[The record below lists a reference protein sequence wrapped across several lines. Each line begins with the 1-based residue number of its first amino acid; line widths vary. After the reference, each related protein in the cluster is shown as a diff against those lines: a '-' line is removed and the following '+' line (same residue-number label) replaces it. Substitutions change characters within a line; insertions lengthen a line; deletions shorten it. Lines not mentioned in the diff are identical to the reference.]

1 MKKGTSLGH
10 GMKAYGAL
18 ALLLQLASAC
28 SPSAPQQQDARK
40 GTNAAAASAM
50 PKPSTAPAA
59 DQKLIVA
66 FGDSLFAGY
75 GLAQGEGFAPALERA
90 LVAQGLKARV
100 FNAGVSGDT
109 SGAARE
115 RLAFTLGG
123 LPRKP
128 DLMIVGLGGNDL
140 LRGLD
145 PGSTRAN
152 LDAILRELKKRDIP
166 VMLTGMVAA
175 PNMGPDY
182 AKAFNPIYPDLA
194 KRYDAPLYP
203 FILDGVIGHRA
214 LLLPDGMHPNPSG
227 VGVMIGHVAPIV
239 AAQLK
244 G

>member
-1 MKKGTSLGH
+1 
-10 GMKAYGAL
+10 MKAYGAL
-18 ALLLQLASAC
+18 ALLVQLASAC
-28 SPSAPQQQDARK
+28 SPSAPQHREAQNE
-40 GTNAAAASAM
+40 TNRVAASATAA
-50 PKPSTAPAA
+50 PSTAPAA

-75 GLAQGEGFAPALERA
+75 GLAQGQGFAPALERA
-90 LVAQGLKARV
+90 LVAQGIKARV
-100 FNAGVSGDT
+100 VNAGVSGDT

-115 RLAFTLGG
+115 RLAFTLDG
-123 LPRKP
+123 LSRKP

-152 LDAILRELKKRDIP
+152 LDAILKELKRRDIP

-182 AKAFNPIYPDLA
+182 AKAFNPIYPELA
-194 KRYDAPLYP
+194 RRYDAPLYP
-203 FILDGVIGHRA
+203 FILDGVIGHRD
-214 LLLPDGMHPNPSG
+214 LLLPDGMHPNPAG

-239 AAQLK
+239 AAQIRR
-244 G
+244 